1 MRSREMR
8 MLDYEKLEAAGV
20 AWWAYWPIEHA
31 EFICAAMTLAFVTI
45 HLDKGLEL
53 RTPVVRGMF
62 IVFTVAYALAGAFI
76 FLVLLLA
83 QEPVYFGWVVGGLG
97 MYGVLL
103 FVGLSEMM
111 QLGLGQ
117 FLTRKRGENWT
128 KEIDYL
134 YLAFGVAG
142 VFFALNKTET
152 LVGRFTKVDL
162 IAPMLITTA
171 LVLRALKTRAEI
183 NKWNKLKKKV

>member
-1 MRSREMR
+1 
-8 MLDYEKLEAAGV
+8 
-20 AWWAYWPIEHA
+20 
-31 EFICAAMTLAFVTI
+31 
-45 HLDKGLEL
+45 
-53 RTPVVRGMF
+53 
-62 IVFTVAYALAGAFI
+62 
-76 FLVLLLA
+76 
-83 QEPVYFGWVVGGLG
+83 